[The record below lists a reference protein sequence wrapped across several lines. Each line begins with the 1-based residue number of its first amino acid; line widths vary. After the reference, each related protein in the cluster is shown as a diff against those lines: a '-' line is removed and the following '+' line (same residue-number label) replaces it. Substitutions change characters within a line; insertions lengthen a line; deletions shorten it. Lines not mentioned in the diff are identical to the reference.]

1 MEETRLQNYLHIST
15 EQWGNL
21 NINDKTGLISLYEST
36 NGPNWREGVRYG
48 SIWQIYC
55 EIENNRVVKL
65 RLRNCEMMGKI
76 I

>member
-15 EQWGNL
+15 EEWGNL

-36 NGPNWREGVRYG
+36 NGPNWTEGLGYG
-48 SIWQIYC
+48 PGDLIYC

-65 RLRNCEMMGKI
+65 RLIYCEMTGKI